1 LTVCTTRR
9 GHAELEARSNRLAH
23 FLRSVGLKRLDHYS
37 IFTENN
43 ARYVECCD
51 TWPTKPKRCAV
62 SICTEAAW
70 DAEQRAV
77 EAGIRTDADA
87 DADAATLDELALAG
101 VRAVRYVTRRR
112 ITGSIS
118 LAVAPEPSPPSRPS
132 PSRQRRSHRTFRPDS
147 PRRSTHSPR
156 RSQPLRPPCP
166 LSSAIDSVTTPTP
179 GGSAKPLPASTK
191 LGKSAGYL
199 SLDDMR
205 RVDAAL
211 RIVLD
216 LQHVA
221 ITKCTRLLVRVQRCG
236 TGVPYFMDNDDDP

>member
-112 ITGSIS
+112 ITRVHLLG
-118 LAVAPEPSPPSRPS
+118 R
-132 PSRQRRSHRTFRPDS
+132 S
-147 PRRSTHSPR
+147 PRAIATIQTVAIPAAALAPDIPPGLTAPIDALAAEIAAASATVPAEQRDRFGDDPDARRLREALARIDQARQKRGLSQPR
-156 RSQPLRPPCP
+156 R
-166 LSSAIDSVTTPTP
+166 
-179 GGSAKPLPASTK
+179 
-191 LGKSAGYL
+191 Y
-199 SLDDMR
+199 
-205 RVDAAL
+205 AA
-211 RIVLD
+211 R
-216 LQHVA
+216 
-221 ITKCTRLLVRVQRCG
+221 
-236 TGVPYFMDNDDDP
+236 